1 MTERESRDLII
12 VGAGPAGLNAAINA
26 ESEGLNTLVVDA
38 ADYPGGQAAKSTRI
52 ENYGGFPGG
61 VSGSELTGK
70 MVDQALG
77 FSTTFIGPC
86 RVEELEPTEDGII
99 VRDDTEEFLGKT
111 VLLAMGVGYKRLVVQ
126 NLFAYLGR
134 GVHYGTPSL
143 EEERPKGDLY
153 VVGGA
158 NSAGQAAVYLSES
171 EACRVNLLIRGDD
184 IRKSMSE
191 YLVERL
197 EKAENVTIQT
207 NTQVVGVDGN
217 GSLGEITLKR
227 SAGDE
232 PTEEKVP
239 ANRLFIF
246 IGAEPK
252 TAWLRNIVDVDPK
265 GFVVT
270 GRDLPDESR
279 DAFQDQ
285 TGRLPF
291 EHETR
296 MPGVFAAG
304 DIRCGT
310 TKRVVVAGADGVIAV
325 GELHRYFASLKN
337 PKS

>member
-1 MTERESRDLII
+1 MSETKPNDLII
-12 VGAGPAGLNAAINA
+12 IGAGPAGLNAAITS

-61 VSGSELTGK
+61 VSGSELMGK

-86 RVEELEPTEDGII
+86 RVQELEATNEGIV
-99 VRDDTEEFLGKT
+99 VRDDTEEFLGRS
-111 VLLAMGVGYKRLVVQ
+111 VLLATGVDYKRLVVR

-134 GVHYGTPSL
+134 GIHYGTPSL

-171 EACRVNLLIRGDD
+171 EACKVNLLIRGDD

-197 EKAENVTIQT
+197 EKADNVTIHT

-217 GSLGEITLKR
+217 GSLDTLVLKKTE
-227 SAGDE
+227 SPE
-232 PTEEKVP
+232 PTEVTVP

-270 GRDLPDESR
+270 GRDLPDGSR
-279 DAFQDQ
+279 DAFQDE

-310 TKRVVVAGADGVIAV
+310 AKRVAAAAGDGVVAVN
-325 GELHRYFASLKN
+325 ELHRYFASLKN